1 MNNINLNLPKIILQI
16 FLMLFTLIVFA
27 VPPAQSKESPLSSD
41 EKKALKILRITPAT
55 QWIEAHDFAGEMMDD
70 KIVNLKDYRGRFV
83 LLNFWAT
90 WCSPCLKEMPDLE
103 KAYLHMGQEK
113 MVVLAVGM
121 GESVEKI
128 KAFFDK
134 YGFTFPML
142 ADNKM
147 EITKLYG
154 VRNIPVTYLID
165 PDGIVLGRALGI
177 RDWASPDLLSFIDSR
192 LKLEVMLNN
201 NHNL

>member
-1 MNNINLNLPKIILQI
+1 MNNINSILPKIIFQN
-16 FLMLFTLIVFA
+16 FLLLFTLLVFA
-27 VPPAQSKESPLSSD
+27 APPTQSKESPLSAD
-41 EKKALKILRITPAT
+41 EKKMLKILRITPAT
-55 QWIEAHDFAGEMMDD
+55 QWIEAHDFAGEMMDA
-70 KIVNLKDYRGRFV
+70 KTVNLKDYRGRFV

-103 KAYLHMGQEK
+103 KAYLQMGQKK
-113 MVVLAVGM
+113 MAVLAVGM

-128 KAFFDK
+128 KVFFDK
-134 YGFTFPML
+134 YGFSFPLL

-177 RDWASPDLLSFIDSR
+177 RDWASPDLLTFIDSR
-192 LKLEVMLNN
+192 LK
-201 NHNL
+201 

>member
-1 MNNINLNLPKIILQI
+1 MNTFKANFPKILLQNC
-16 FLMLFTLIVFA
+16 LLLFALFVFA
-27 VPPAQSKESPLSSD
+27 VPSAQSEEVLLSAD
-41 EKKALKILRITPAT
+41 EKKVLKNLRITPAT
-55 QWIEAHDFAGEMMDD
+55 QWIEAHDFSGQLMDA
-70 KIVNLKDYRGRFV
+70 KTVNLKDYRGRFI

-103 KAYLHMGQEK
+103 EAYLEMGQEK
-113 MVVLAVGM
+113 LVVLAVGM

-128 KAFFDK
+128 KAFFNK
-134 YGFTFPML
+134 YGFTFPLL
-142 ADNKM
+142 ADKKM

-177 RDWASPDLLSFIDSR
+177 RDWASPDLLAFINSR
-192 LKLEVMLNN
+192 LK
-201 NHNL
+201 

>member
-1 MNNINLNLPKIILQI
+1 MNTFKANFPKILLQNC
-16 FLMLFTLIVFA
+16 LLLFALFVFA
-27 VPPAQSKESPLSSD
+27 VPSAQSKEVPLSAD
-41 EKKALKILRITPAT
+41 EKKVLKNLRITPAT
-55 QWIEAHDFAGEMMDD
+55 RWIEAHDFSGQLMDA
-70 KIVNLKDYRGRFV
+70 KTVNLKDYRGRFI

-103 KAYLHMGQEK
+103 EAYLEMGQEK
-113 MVVLAVGM
+113 LVVLAVGM

-128 KAFFDK
+128 KAFFNK
-134 YGFTFPML
+134 YGFTFPLL
-142 ADNKM
+142 ADKKM

-177 RDWASPDLLSFIDSR
+177 RDWASPDLLAFINSR
-192 LKLEVMLNN
+192 LK
-201 NHNL
+201 